1 MYIFPHL
8 FVSFLIWVQFVFF
21 VAVCITLV
29 IFSVFSFPPHSLPLR
44 DYICNIPS
52 YLISKIISVM
62 IFSLM
67 FIAPDPG
74 ISAHF
79 HFSDSFVNPEVLDA
93 KDTEI
98 EQVLSQS

>member
-1 MYIFPHL
+1 
-8 FVSFLIWVQFVFF
+8 
-21 VAVCITLV
+21 
-29 IFSVFSFPPHSLPLR
+29 
-44 DYICNIPS
+44 
-52 YLISKIISVM
+52 M

-79 HFSDSFVNPEVLDA
+79 HFSDSSVNPEVLDA

-98 EQVLSQS
+98 KQVLSQS